1 MKLHKILF
9 GCAAAMALASC
20 VSEEFPKSNTQE
32 MGTLHIGVEAQQP
45 MKTRGNEAL
54 IAVTDFPVTV
64 YDANGKIVK
73 DNLNGNKELSF
84 ANSSEIPESILLPV
98 GTYYLESHT
107 PGEMEAIMDKPYYKG
122 IDTTEVIKGEHI
134 HSTIICKMANTSI
147 SVVLEKKFLDA
158 FTSWTLTLNDGIS
171 NGEGHAISFSKDDVK
186 VDGTLATIYW
196 KLSENISTIR
206 VDFTG
211 VTTDGRPITTSD
223 NLTKRNATET
233 YNGSNLNFGGG
244 DALVINLEPVASDK
258 GIININFNV
267 RIFDLN
273 AEEHE
278 AVVELIDNGNGPFQP
293 GDDDNP
299 VNPNPG
305 GDNIP
310 ITVDLPQD
318 MTVDADTDPSLG
330 DTKILTPNGI
340 KSLKVIIKSTCDDM
354 TSALQDVADTY
365 EGVDFIHGAEV
376 VGNNNLVSFLAELG
390 QEITVPSTGQTE
402 YTFPIGNFF
411 GFLLMLEGTHTFEMT
426 IEDLD
431 GNTKECKLNL
441 TI

>member
-1 MKLHKILF
+1 MKLHKIFL

-84 ANSSEIPESILLPV
+84 ANSSEIPESILLPA

-107 PGEMEAIMDKPYYKG
+107 PGEMDNIMDKPYYKG

-147 SVVLEKKFLDA
+147 TVILEKKFLDA

-171 NGEGHAISFSKDDVK
+171 NDAISFSEDDVK
-186 VDGTLATIYW
+186 DGKLATIYW
-196 KLSENISTIR
+196 KLGENVSTIK
-206 VDFTG
+206 VNFTG
-211 VTTDGRPITTSD
+211 VTTDGRTIT
-223 NLTKRNATET
+223 LEEQEIKKEKATMT
-233 YNGSNLNFGGG
+233 YNGSSKNFGGG
-244 DALVINLEPVASDK
+244 DALEITLSPVAADK
-258 GIININFNV
+258 GIINIYFDV
-267 RIFDLN
+267 SIFDLN
-273 AEEHE
+273 AEISE
-278 AVVELIDNGNGPFQP
+278 AVVELIDNGSGPFEP

-305 GDNIP
+305 DDSS
-310 ITVDLPQD
+310 ITLNLPNN
-318 MTVDADTDPSLG
+318 MTVNAATDKSLG
-330 DTKILTPNGI
+330 DTYIKCDNGI
-340 KSLKVIIKSTCDDM
+340 KSIMVTVVSDSEEMNESLEG
-354 TSALQDVADTY
+354 LNENY
-365 EGVDFIHGAEV
+365 GVDFIGGAEI
-376 VGNNNLVSFLAELG
+376 VGNQDVVQLFEDLEKPLN
-390 QEITVPSTGQTE
+390 VPSVGDTE

-411 GFLLMLEGTHTFEMT
+411 GLLGFLSGHHTFNLVV
-426 IEDLD
+426 EDMQ
-431 GNTKECKLNL
+431 GNKKNGSL
-441 TI
+441 TLTVE

>member
-20 VSEEFPKSNTQE
+20 VSEELPMSNTQE

-54 IAVTDFPVTV
+54 IAVTNFPVTV

-107 PGEMEAIMDKPYYKG
+107 PGEMEAIMDNPYYKG

-196 KLSENISTIR
+196 KLSENISTIK

-211 VTTDGRPITTSD
+211 VTTDGRTITESD
-223 NLTKRNATET
+223 NLTKLNATET
-233 YNGSNLNFGGG
+233 YNGSSLNFGGG

-305 GDNIP
+305 DDSS
-310 ITVDLPQD
+310 ITLNLPNN
-318 MTVDADTDPSLG
+318 MTVNAATDKSLG
-330 DTKILTPNGI
+330 DTYIKCDNGI
-340 KSLKVIIKSTCDDM
+340 KSIMVTVVSDSEEMNESLEG
-354 TSALQDVADTY
+354 LNENY
-365 EGVDFIHGAEV
+365 GVDFIGGAEI
-376 VGNNNLVSFLAELG
+376 VGNQDVVQLFEDLSQPLS
-390 QEITVPSTGQTE
+390 VPTE
-402 YTFPIGNFF
+402 GAIDYTFPIGNFF
-411 GFLLMLEGTHTFEMT
+411 NLLAFLSGEHTFNLVV
-426 IEDLD
+426 EDMQGNKKD
-431 GNTKECKLNL
+431 GSL
-441 TI
+441 TLTVE

>member
-1 MKLHKILF
+1 MKLYNFFL

-32 MGTLHIGVEAQQP
+32 MGTLHIDVEAQQP

-54 IAVTDFPVTV
+54 IAVTNFPVTV

-84 ANSSEIPESILLPV
+84 ANSSEIPESILLPA

-107 PGEMEAIMDKPYYKG
+107 PGEMKTIMDVPYYKG

-134 HSTIICKMANTSI
+134 HSTIICKMANTKI
-147 SVVLEKKFLDA
+147 HVVLSQEFLKT
-158 FTSWTLTLNDGIS
+158 FTSWYLTLNDGKGS
-171 NGEGHAISFSKDDVK
+171 GEGHVISFSNKDVQNNE
-186 VDGTLATIYW
+186 LPTIYW
-196 KLSENISTIR
+196 KLGDDVSEIKA
-206 VDFTG
+206 DFNG
-211 VTTDGRPITTSD
+211 VTTDGRTITTD
-223 NLTKRNATET
+223 VTWKKEKVTET
-233 YNGSNLNFGGG
+233 YNSSTNFGGG
-244 DALVINLEPVASDK
+244 DALEIEIKPVAANK
-258 GIININFNV
+258 GIIDIYFNV
-267 RIFDLN
+267 SIFDLN
-273 AEEHE
+273 AEVSE
-278 AVVELIDNGNGPFQP
+278 AVVELIDNGSGSFES

-305 GDNIP
+305 GDNNP

-426 IEDLD
+426 IEDLN